1 VVRGAAR
8 YARSVV
14 PSLSPQFRRVVRYV
28 LAVAI
33 GIGGSWLGMAVWG
46 SSTSEMGPFEVR
58 MSAQFG
64 AGDTDIVLPPLGQ
77 LSANTH
83 AAPLHVRATLLD
95 VRINQLSDAVT
106 HGGVS
111 ALVQTVAEEAD
122 TAVRYLAIRVLL
134 IGVATTTVLAALAF
148 RKDRHAI
155 GIAALAAVVAIGG
168 TEVGAIATF
177 HRDAFR
183 APSYSGSLALAAKVI
198 PPVRTVEQIDA
209 YQEQLTRVIDGA
221 IGAYTS
227 IRTNE
232 VGGKGEIRVLHIS
245 DIHLSPLGFDF
256 ARQIASG
263 FDVDFVLDTG
273 DTTSFGTASE
283 DFVTQDIAAFHR
295 PYVWVRGNHDSRRL
309 QRELTKLPNVHV
321 LDGTSIV
328 VDGVR
333 IYGLGDPIPP
343 SITRSVP
350 DDVFEARI
358 RAQGQRILSD
368 LATLPPVD
376 VIAVHDDRM
385 AEAAA
390 GRVPL
395 VLSGHFHQAETRVID
410 GTLFLRVGTTGGSAL
425 TTFEPDAN
433 IPLTAE
439 VLYFAPGTPP
449 SLIAYDVIQQNVKTG
464 SLTVT
469 RHTIADE
476 YGALTPSPVPT
487 SETATPSIASET
499 PAAEATTALEPAA
512 SRSTPA
518 G

>member
-1 VVRGAAR
+1 M
-8 YARSVV
+8 
-14 PSLSPQFRRVVRYV
+14 PSLSPQFRRILRYV

-64 AGDTDIVLPPLGQ
+64 AGTTDIVLPPLGQ

-83 AAPLHVRATLLD
+83 TAPLHIRATLLD
-95 VRINQLSDAVT
+95 VRINELSDAIA

-111 ALVQTVAEEAD
+111 ALVQRVAADAD

-134 IGVATTTVLAALAF
+134 IGVATAVVLAVLAF
-148 RKDRHAI
+148 RRDRHAL

-168 TEVGAIATF
+168 TEVVAIATY
-177 HRDAFR
+177 HRDAFA
-183 APSYSGSLALAAKVI
+183 APTYSGSLALAAKVI
-198 PPVRTVEQIDA
+198 PPARTVEQIDA

-227 IRTNE
+227 IRTND

-273 DTTSFGTASE
+273 DTTSFGTE
-283 DFVTQDIAAFHR
+283 PENFVTQDIAAFHL

-309 QRELTKLPNVHV
+309 QHELSRIPNVHV

-328 VDGVR
+328 VDGLR

-343 SITRSVP
+343 SITRSIP
-350 DDVFEARI
+350 DDVFEARV
-358 RAQGQRILSD
+358 RAQGPRILSD
-368 LATLPPVD
+368 LASLPPVD
-376 VIAVHDDRM
+376 IIAVHDDRM

-395 VLSGHFHQAETRVID
+395 VLSGHFHQEEVRVID

-425 TTFEPDAN
+425 TTFEPDVN

-469 RHTIADE
+469 RHTISNE

-487 SETATPSIASET
+487 TESPTGTPVSGTRTPVSGTPRPVATPSAS
-499 PAAEATTALEPAA
+499 
-512 SRSTPA
+512 SS
-518 G
+518 